1 MDLDRGDSF
10 IATDYAASGH
20 QLQSHGAVELRRP
33 ANGDL
38 QPFSGQQVPVGGKQ
52 DAVAAHVERLADAY
66 VIRALAVENLKS
78 DFPLDGEPV
87 RAAAIVFVFFESH
100 NTLP

>member
-33 ANGDL
+33 VDGDF
-38 QPFSGQQVPVGGKQ
+38 QAFSRQ
-52 DAVAAHVERLADAY
+52 
-66 VIRALAVENLKS
+66 
-78 DFPLDGEPV
+78 
-87 RAAAIVFVFFESH
+87 
-100 NTLP
+100 